1 MSRES
6 AESKVAE
13 AITYADAG
21 VDRQRAAEA
30 KAGLADLG
38 AATAIPGVV
47 GKIGGFAGL
56 FAVPPGMK
64 QPLLVSGCDGVGT
77 KLRLAIE
84 VGRHATV
91 GIDLVAMCVND
102 VLCTG
107 AKPLF
112 FLDYFATGRLEPE
125 VVRQVLAGIAE
136 GCRRAGCALLGGEMA
151 ELPGLLRQGDYDL
164 AGFAVGVVETD
175 ALVDGRAVRPGMAL
189 VGLASSGLHANGFAL
204 ARKVLLEIGGL
215 DLLGPSIGGQH
226 RDLADELLEPTLLY
240 SAAVQTLL
248 AQGLELA
255 ALAHITGGGL
265 AENLARVMPPGCQA
279 RLRRGSWPEP
289 ALLEAMAKLGVE
301 DGELAR
307 VFNLGI
313 GFVAVLPGDQV
324 PAAQT
329 SLAQIGCQSYLI
341 GDVAPGPQGCTWQ

>member
-1 MSRES
+1 MSREN
-6 AESKVAE
+6 AEGKVSE

-30 KAGLADLG
+30 KAGLAQLG
-38 AATAIPGVV
+38 AATAVPGVV
-47 GKIGGFAGL
+47 GAIGGFAGL

-77 KLRLAIE
+77 KLRVAIE
-84 VGRHATV
+84 VGRHNTV

-102 VLCTG
+102 VLCSG

-112 FLDYFATGRLEPE
+112 FLDYFATGHLEPE
-125 VVRQVLAGIAE
+125 VVRQLLAGIAE

-164 AGFAVGVVETD
+164 AGFAVGAVEAD
-175 ALVDGRAVRPGMAL
+175 ALIDGRAVRPGMAL
-189 VGLASSGLHANGFAL
+189 LGLASSGLHANGFAL
-204 ARKVLLEIGGL
+204 ARKVLLEVGGL
-215 DLLGPSIGGQH
+215 DLRGPSVGGQH
-226 RDLADELLEPTLLY
+226 SDLADELLEPTLLY

-248 AQGLELA
+248 AQGFELA

-279 RLRRGSWPEP
+279 QLRRGSWPEP
-289 ALLEAMAKLGVE
+289 ALLAAMARLGVA
-301 DGELAR
+301 DAELIR

-313 GFVAVLPGDQV
+313 GFVAVLAGDQV

-329 SLAQIGCQSYLI
+329 SLAQVGYQSYLI
-341 GDVAPGPQGCTWQ
+341 GDVATGPQGCTWR

>member
-1 MSRES
+1 VSREN
-6 AESKVAE
+6 AEGKVSE

-30 KAGLADLG
+30 KAGLAQLG
-38 AATAIPGVV
+38 AATAVPGVV
-47 GKIGGFAGL
+47 GAIGGFAGL

-77 KLRLAIE
+77 KLRVAIE
-84 VGRHATV
+84 VGRHNTV

-102 VLCTG
+102 VLCSG

-112 FLDYFATGRLEPE
+112 FLDYFATGHLEPE
-125 VVRQVLAGIAE
+125 VVRQLLAGIAE

-164 AGFAVGVVETD
+164 AGFAVGAVEAD
-175 ALVDGRAVRPGMAL
+175 ALIDGRAVRPGMAL
-189 VGLASSGLHANGFAL
+189 LGLASSGLHANGFAL
-204 ARKVLLEIGGL
+204 ARKVLLEVGGL
-215 DLLGPSIGGQH
+215 DLRGPSVGGQH
-226 RDLADELLEPTLLY
+226 SDLADELLEPTLLY

-248 AQGLELA
+248 AQGFELA

-279 RLRRGSWPEP
+279 QLRRGSWPEP
-289 ALLEAMAKLGVE
+289 ALLAAMARLGVA
-301 DGELAR
+301 DAELIR

-313 GFVAVLPGDQV
+313 GFVAVLAGDQV

-329 SLAQIGCQSYLI
+329 SLAQVGYQSYLI
-341 GDVAPGPQGCTWQ
+341 GDVATGPQGCTWR

>member
-1 MSRES
+1 MSAAVSEGKLLS
-6 AESKVAE
+6 G
-13 AITYADAG
+13 ITYAAAG
-21 VDRQRAAEA
+21 VDRDRAAEA
-30 KAGLADLG
+30 KAGLAELG
-38 AATAIPGVV
+38 AATAVPGVV
-47 GKIGGFAGL
+47 GAIGGFAGL
-56 FAVPPGMK
+56 FAVPPEMK

-77 KLRLAIE
+77 KLRVAIE

-102 VLCTG
+102 VLCSG

-151 ELPGLLRQGDYDL
+151 ELPGLLRSGDYDL
-164 AGFAVGVVETD
+164 AGFAVGAVEAE
-175 ALVDGRAVRPGMAL
+175 ALIDGRAVRPGMAL
-189 VGLASSGLHANGFAL
+189 LGLASSGLHANGFAL
-204 ARKVLLEIGGL
+204 ARKLLLEVGGL
-215 DLLGPSIGGQH
+215 DLRGPSIGGRH

-240 SAAVQTLL
+240 AAAVQILL

-279 RLRRGSWPEP
+279 QLRRGSWPEP
-289 ALLEAMAKLGVE
+289 ALLEAMAKLGAE

-313 GFVAVLPGDQV
+313 GFVAVLPRDAV
-324 PAAQT
+324 VSAQAF
-329 SLAQIGCQSYLI
+329 LAQIGYQSYLI
-341 GDVAPGPQGCTWQ
+341 GDVAAGPQGCAWQ

>member
-1 MSRES
+1 MSREN
-6 AESKVAE
+6 AEGKSLD

-30 KAGLADLG
+30 KAGLAELG

-77 KLRLAIE
+77 KLRLAID

-164 AGFAVGVVETD
+164 AGFAVGVVEAD
-175 ALVDGRAVRPGMAL
+175 ALIDGRAVRPGMAL
-189 VGLASSGLHANGFAL
+189 LGLASSGLHANGFAL

-215 DLLGPSIGGQH
+215 DLLGPSTGGQH

-240 SAAVQTLL
+240 SAAVETLL

-265 AENLARVMPPGCQA
+265 ADNLARVMPPGCQA

-301 DGELAR
+301 EGELAR

-324 PAAQT
+324 PAAQAR
-329 SLAQIGCQSYLI
+329 LAQIGCQSYLI
-341 GDVAPGPQGCTWQ
+341 GDVAPGPQGCRWQ